1 MNKNKKD
8 RYILA
13 IDQGTTSTRA
23 ILYNTDFIPVAK
35 KQTEIK
41 QFFPREGWVEHDPME
56 IWKSV
61 LYGPY
66 GPWIQISNVNMD
78 HTVHGYIFTM

>member
-35 KQTEIK
+35 KQSEIT

-61 LYGPY
+61 LFTSKRVIKQSKIKSNQIILN
-66 GPWIQISNVNMD
+66 WINID
-78 HTVHGYIFTM
+78 